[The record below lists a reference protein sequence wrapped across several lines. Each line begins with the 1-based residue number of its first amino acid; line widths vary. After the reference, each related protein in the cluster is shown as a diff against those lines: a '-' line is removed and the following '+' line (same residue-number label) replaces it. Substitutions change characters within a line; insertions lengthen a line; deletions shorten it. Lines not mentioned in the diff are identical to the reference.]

1 MGESIYEG
9 KAIMAEK
16 EVVSGVTD
24 FRVEIAGKVFVL
36 EFSGHDVDGNWANAK
51 RIVGDPNAL
60 VQAIMKIVQE
70 MT

>member
-1 MGESIYEG
+1 
-9 KAIMAEK
+9 MAEK

-51 RIVGDPNAL
+51 LIVVDHIEL
-60 VQAIMKIVQE
+60 TKQILRIVQE
-70 MT
+70 LT